1 MELIRTHDAM
11 DLVPPAIRVELGD
24 GRPEAGDLQHH
35 LGTVAEQEFVV
46 LGRLVVPPDVVE
58 DGRIDVPLVVAEV
71 AIPASRAWVE
81 VDDLGLLLA
90 VATALPGVHRPPVT
104 GVFRCRAGLVESP
117 VAIHHE
123 LARYLG
129 QPEVEERVDVEF
141 VPENMAA
148 VGFAVKTA
156 GRHPSVQ
163 VSRVRRADLQDVGD
177 VQANQELDPAVLGDA
192 HVAYGPKLVPGPG
205 VMVEGL
211 GERFVAAGGLYGIGQ
226 RLTYGVVARAVD
238 GDHLFDAHR
247 AILFDIKGQCLL
259 DVVVCLVE
267 VTTYTHYL
275 VLPVNPG
282 ARCLGDIHV
291 RLASPRP
298 EGDDVGTYRAG
309 EVRFQVPTF
318 ELPVARDAP
327 IHNPAV
333 QRGNHQH
340 LA

>member
-1 MELIRTHDAM
+1 MELVWTHDAM

-35 LGTVAEQEFVV
+35 LGTVTEQEFVV

-71 AIPASRAWVE
+71 AIPASRARVE

-104 GVFRCRAGLVESP
+104 GVFRRRAGLVESP

-148 VGFAVKTA
+148 EGF
-156 GRHPSVQ
+156 
-163 VSRVRRADLQDVGD
+163 
-177 VQANQELDPAVLGDA
+177 
-192 HVAYGPKLVPGPG
+192 
-205 VMVEGL
+205 
-211 GERFVAAGGLYGIGQ
+211 GERFVAADGLYGIGQ
-226 RLTYGVVARAVD
+226 RLIYGVVARAVD
-238 GDHLFDAHR
+238 GDHLLDPHR
-247 AILFDIKGQCLL
+247 TIFLDIKGQCLL
-259 DVVVCLVE
+259 DVVVYLVE
-267 VTTYTHYL
+267 VTTYTHHL

-282 ARCLGDIHV
+282 TRCFGDIYV
-291 RLASPRP
+291 
-298 EGDDVGTYRAG
+298 
-309 EVRFQVPTF
+309 
-318 ELPVARDAP
+318 
-327 IHNPAV
+327 
-333 QRGNHQH
+333 
-340 LA
+340 